1 MEWGIYFRTPPYY
14 GSGVPQQVRV
24 LSLTFAHKK
33 AQDFSWA
40 LMVVFWFTRFR
51 NLHRH
56 GGIRRTF
63 EDVLS
68 R

>member
-1 MEWGIYFRTPPYY
+1 MRDLFPNSSRSCFG
-14 GSGVPQQVRV
+14 GSSARKG
-24 LSLTFAHKK
+24 LTRKTSTHKK

-40 LMVVFWFTRFR
+40 LMAVFWFTGFR
-51 NLHRH
+51 NLHKH
-56 GGIRRTF
+56 GGIHRTL